1 VTHPTPSPAT
11 PSAPPSDHEGRAR
24 YAVLQ
29 PSAFPVVLA
38 LFVALLLLSNIAAV
52 KLISVGPLIMD
63 GGIFLF
69 PLVYILGDV
78 IAEVYGFRAAR
89 RAAVL
94 GFLVAGLAA
103 VTFLL
108 VQASPPAPGWENQE
122 SWEAVLGFVPRI
134 VLASLAGFL
143 VGQILNAYV
152 LVRIKA
158 RTDERRLW
166 VRLLGSTAVGQLAD
180 TVVFCTI
187 AFYGVIT
194 GWDFLNYVITGYVYK
209 TLVEALLLPATYGV
223 VAAVKRREPTYGVLA
238 TA

>member
-1 VTHPTPSPAT
+1 VTEPSRST
-11 PSAPPSDHEGRAR
+11 GTRPSSRAR
-24 YAVLQ
+24 SADAAAPHAVLQ
-29 PSAFPVVLA
+29 PTWYPVILA
-38 LFVALLLLSNIAAV
+38 VFVALLQLSNISAV
-52 KLISVGPLIMD
+52 KLIIVGPLILD

-103 VTFLL
+103 ITFLL
-108 VQASPPAPGWENQE
+108 VQVSPPAPGWEHQDA
-122 SWEAVLGFVPRI
+122 WEAVLGFVPRI
-134 VLASLAGFL
+134 VLASMAGFL
-143 VGQILNAYV
+143 VGQVLNAYV

-158 RTDERRLW
+158 RTDEDRLW
-166 VRLLGSTAVGQLAD
+166 VRLLGSSAVGQLAD

-194 GWDFLNYVITGYVYK
+194 GWDFVNYVVTGYLYK
-209 TLVEALLLPATYGV
+209 IAVEALLLPVTYRV
-223 VAAVKRREPTYGVLA
+223 VAAVKRNEPTYGLPVP
-238 TA
+238 